1 MNPFL
6 AKPLKKVQG
15 QGPPQL
21 KNSSQEHRP
30 SKYMN
35 PPKNVKASNAE
46 KKAMNEIQKIRNQS
60 PRDKNAKSNN
70 INVINRFKEEEANPK
85 TEKVFE
91 SELNKEEKP
100 VELKKEKQ
108 ANQIKQENTN
118 SKYFANNKKNNINSN
133 LKVETNINFLIPFDS
148 SKLHF
153 NNNDEVLEYL
163 KNKIKEGSI
172 KNVIQKLELKKND
185 FTGFT
190 LSKKN
195 LGYTIY
201 EIEME
206 DDIEKINETIKKQR
220 VEIKNKPIE
229 IRYIGIGP
237 LKKDKDNVVEE
248 KKNAT
253 KNNDSLI
260 QAMKKKTL
268 ERIEKNDAKK
278 NEKVNNEIKNLQNKI
293 GKQKEELKNAENEK
307 DFMFKNK
314 TTAKSQNKLDSS
326 SVDNRRQSGV
336 KKGELKYSNTKK
348 EEEEVVPEVLKKK
361 ISTEESQR
369 KMSRAYVRF
378 KKAFGNQ
385 KEDEKAGEKDRKAPE
400 KSEKIASIAEI
411 LKEHIIKPLAEIQ
424 EENDLTKPRAGS
436 VGIRQIKIDRGG
448 GERKEEGVAQI
459 LQNIPVQKKN
469 VKKPKMAAFV
479 Q

>member
-15 QGPPQL
+15 QGPPQF

-35 PPKNVKASNAE
+35 PPKNVKPSNAE

-70 INVINRFKEEEANPK
+70 INVINRFKEEDTNPK
-85 TEKVFE
+85 LEKVSE
-91 SELNKEEKP
+91 SGLNNIKEENP
-100 VELKKEKQ
+100 VELKK

-118 SKYFANNKKNNINSN
+118 SKFANNKKNNVNSN

-172 KNVIQKLELKKND
+172 KNIIQKLELKKND

-229 IRYIGIGP
+229 IRYIGVGP

-278 NEKVNNEIKNLQNKI
+278 NEKVNNEIKNLQSKI

-307 DFMFKNK
+307 DFMFKK
-314 TTAKSQNKLDSS
+314 STAKSQNKLDSS

-348 EEEEVVPEVLKKK
+348 EEEEVVPDVLKKK
-361 ISTEESQR
+361 ISAEESQR

-469 VKKPKMAAFV
+469 VKKPKIAAFV

>member
-6 AKPLKKVQG
+6 NKPLKKVQG

-35 PPKNVKASNAE
+35 PPKNAKASNAE

-70 INVINRFKEEEANPK
+70 INIINRFKEEETNPK
-85 TEKVFE
+85 TERDNE
-91 SELNKEEKP
+91 SGLNNIKE
-100 VELKKEKQ
+100 EKQ

-118 SKYFANNKKNNINSN
+118 TKIFANNKKNNINSN
-133 LKVETNINFLIPFDS
+133 LKVVTNINFLIPFDS
-148 SKLHF
+148 AKLHF

-229 IRYIGIGP
+229 IRYIGAAGP

-248 KKNAT
+248 KKNVTNVT

-268 ERIEKNDAKK
+268 ERIEKNDAKN

-307 DFMFKNK
+307 DFMFKNAN
-314 TTAKSQNKLDSS
+314 AKNQNKSDSS

-336 KKGELKYSNTKK
+336 KKGELKYCHTKK
-348 EEEEVVPEVLKKK
+348 EEEVVPDVIKKK
-361 ISTEESQR
+361 ISAEESQR

-385 KEDEKAGEKDRKAPE
+385 KEDEKAGEKDRKPPE

-469 VKKPKMAAFV
+469 VKKPKMAAFI